1 MTVASLSAIG
11 GPKFVMF
18 TSKSART
25 SPFMAKKSRTTSPSG
40 SNLSTPEGLS
50 GRGGRK
56 LSASRFM
63 ESVLGGL
70 GLGAK
75 HQQFLT
81 VPGEQQPPPCSAVDG
96 PGPAVDGRTRQ
107 KSKSLA
113 MLFHRNASDDSL
125 SNKTAIADDKI
136 ELSKVGGEPAE
147 VFRVEERVELP
158 RVQITDT
165 ELEDRSQSA
174 PNGSGR
180 LRKSGI
186 PFGSPQQSTILEEL
200 RQNNDIPDDGSAW
213 RD

>member
-1 MTVASLSAIG
+1 
-11 GPKFVMF
+11 
-18 TSKSART
+18 
-25 SPFMAKKSRTTSPSG
+25 
-40 SNLSTPEGLS
+40 
-50 GRGGRK
+50 
-56 LSASRFM
+56 
-63 ESVLGGL
+63 
-70 GLGAK
+70 
-75 HQQFLT
+75 
-81 VPGEQQPPPCSAVDG
+81 
-96 PGPAVDGRTRQ
+96 
-107 KSKSLA
+107 